1 MASST
6 TYKSPLFFHSSSTG
20 NDPRKGWR
28 IPLNEIKYNEQR
40 DEETGFGYFGA
51 RYMDHELMTMWLS
64 VDPMSDK
71 YPSISPYA
79 YCAWNPVKLVDPNG
93 MEIWIKGSD
102 GNEYQY
108 KNGKLYNK
116 DGSEYEG
123 NDEFATSVQKDLN
136 TLKEKG
142 MSKEVTH
149 LESSKKKHTIELSD
163 NLNSTDPG
171 TEGNNDI
178 SNGIGSGTLIKYNP
192 NRTEIEGWKRPAV
205 VGLAH
210 ETRHAY
216 EMDQGIYDKSEAT
229 CRLIDIFCSRWDS
242 GVKTMTID
250 LPFGGQLDIYYKV
263 IREKKIERGEY
274 SAVQA
279 ANRVY
284 AALGGTNPRK
294 TYDGFPIK
302 QLLKR

>member
-1 MASST
+1 MDQNIHKT
-6 TYKSPLFFHSSSTG
+6 TPQNHIKTTWFSLSYFTG
-20 NDPRKGWR
+20 K
-28 IPLNEIKYNEQR
+28 ER
-40 DEETGFGYFGA
+40 DEETGYGYFGA
-51 RYMDHELMTMWLS
+51 RYMDHEILTSFIS
-64 VDPMSDK
+64 VDRYADK

-178 SNGIGSGTLIKYNP
+178 SNGIGSGTLIK
-192 NRTEIEGWKRPAV
+192 
-205 VGLAH
+205 
-210 ETRHAY
+210 
-216 EMDQGIYDKSEAT
+216 
-229 CRLIDIFCSRWDS
+229 
-242 GVKTMTID
+242 
-250 LPFGGQLDIYYKV
+250 
-263 IREKKIERGEY
+263 
-274 SAVQA
+274 
-279 ANRVY
+279 
-284 AALGGTNPRK
+284 
-294 TYDGFPIK
+294 
-302 QLLKR
+302 

>member
-1 MASST
+1 MNQQAHKT
-6 TYKSPLFFHSSSTG
+6 EGVNCTKNVLFFPLVFTG
-20 NDPRKGWR
+20 KEKDT
-28 IPLNEIKYNEQR
+28 
-40 DEETGFGYFGA
+40 ETGYGYFGA

-64 VDPMSDK
+64 VDPMADK
-71 YPSISPYA
+71 CPSISPYA
-79 YCAWNPVKLVDPNG
+79 YCAWNPVKLIDPDG
-93 MEIWIKGSD
+93 MEIWIKGAD

-123 NDEFATSVQKDLN
+123 NDEFATRVQKDLN
-136 TLKEKG
+136 ILKEKG

-149 LESSKKKHTIELSD
+149 LESSKKKHTIELSY

-171 TEGNNDI
+171 IEGNNDI

-192 NRTEIEGWKRPAV
+192 NRTEIEGWERPAV

-294 TYDGFPIK
+294 TYDGFPIE
-302 QLLKR
+302 QLVKR